1 MAAPSRYSKYPKK
14 ATVRKKVGAKTP
26 LNRVKAK
33 NVKPRDQ
40 NSIKSRKILVTGAS
54 GYVGGRLVRALV
66 GEKLSVRVFVR
77 DAKKI
82 RDLPWVNDVEIVQ
95 GNASNPDDLK
105 KALSGVHTAFYLL
118 HSINSGTNFNE
129 VEEAMAATF
138 SKAATDAKVKQIVYL
153 GGIANDKKMSKHL
166 SSRAKTGE
174 VLASGLVPVMELRAG
189 IIIGS
194 GSASFE
200 MLRHLTHRLPIMT
213 TPKWVSNLTHPIA
226 IRDVLW
232 YLSNA
237 AKLKRP
243 IAGIFDIGG
252 AEVLSYAEMMQ
263 KFAKLSGLRKRIIIK
278 VPVLSPGLSS
288 LWIGLVTPV
297 PTSLA
302 RPLVGSLIN
311 EVVADPNKSID
322 AIIPN
327 PPTGLIDL
335 NTAIELALTRISENQ
350 VETRWSDATAPTA
363 PWQKA
368 QSDPSWAGESMYYD
382 QRSARTDAPIEK
394 VWESIEEIGGEK
406 GWYGADFLWYLRG
419 IFDRFFGGVGLR
431 RGRRDPKTLR
441 VGESLDF
448 WRVEVIDRSGDERRL
463 RLYAEMILP
472 GKAWLEFRVSKI
484 SDGTS
489 SKEGIIYQTE
499 VIQEASFAPR
509 GLGGQIYW
517 HLVLPFHAFIFPTML
532 RNMIRSSKRKVL
544 FG

>member
-1 MAAPSRYSKYPKK
+1 MRMAQAR
-14 ATVRKKVGAKTP
+14 
-26 LNRVKAK
+26 RV
-33 NVKPRDQ
+33 
-40 NSIKSRKILVTGAS
+40 LVTGAS
-54 GYVGGRLVRALV
+54 GYVGGRLVRALLAD
-66 GEKLSVRVFVR
+66 GLDVRVLVR
-77 DAKKI
+77 DARKI
-82 RDLPWVNDVEIVQ
+82 QDLSWSTQVEVVQ
-95 GNASNPDDLK
+95 GNAMNLDDVRAALK
-105 KALSGVHTAFYLL
+105 GVHTAFYLL
-118 HSINSGTNFNE
+118 HSIGVGPDFDAI
-129 VEEAMAATF
+129 EEKMAKIFAD
-138 SKAATDAKVKQIVYL
+138 AAEQAEISQIVYL

-166 SSRAKTGE
+166 SSRAHTGE
-174 VLASGLVPVMELRAG
+174 VLASGKVPVMELRAG

-213 TPKWVSNLTHPIA
+213 TPKWVSNRTHPIA

-232 YLSNA
+232 YLTHA
-237 AKLKRP
+237 AELEKP
-243 IAGIFDIGG
+243 VSGIFDIGG

-263 KFAKLSGLRKRIIIK
+263 KFAKLSGLRKRIIIR
-278 VPVLSPGLSS
+278 VPVLSPRLSS

-297 PTSLA
+297 PTQLA

-322 AIIPN
+322 SLIPR
-327 PPTGLIDL
+327 PPQGLIDVS
-335 NTAIELALTRISENQ
+335 TAIELALTRTNENQ

-368 QSDPSWAGESMYYD
+368 QGDPSWAGESMYFD
-382 QRSARTDAPIEK
+382 RRETLADAPLEK
-394 VWESIEEIGGEK
+394 IWESIEEIGGER

-419 IFDRFFGGVGLR
+419 LLDRLVGGVGLR

-448 WRVEVIDRSGDERRL
+448 WRVEAIEKSGDERKL

-472 GKAWLEFRVSKI
+472 GKAWLEFRIKRVGEK
-484 SDGTS
+484 
-489 SKEGIIYQTE
+489 TE
-499 VIQEASFAPR
+499 IIQEASFAPR

-517 HLVLPFHAFIFPTML
+517 YVILPFHAFVFPTML
-532 RNMIRSSKRKVL
+532 RNIVRSGRRKVL

>member
-1 MAAPSRYSKYPKK
+1 MAQAR
-14 ATVRKKVGAKTP
+14 
-26 LNRVKAK
+26 RV
-33 NVKPRDQ
+33 
-40 NSIKSRKILVTGAS
+40 LVTGAS
-54 GYVGGRLVRALV
+54 GYVGGRLVRALLAD
-66 GEKLSVRVFVR
+66 GLDVRVLVR
-77 DAKKI
+77 DARKI
-82 RDLPWVNDVEIVQ
+82 QDLSWSTQVEVVQ
-95 GNASNPDDLK
+95 GNAMNLDDVRAALK
-105 KALSGVHTAFYLL
+105 GVHTAFYLL
-118 HSINSGTNFNE
+118 HSIGVGPDFDAI
-129 VEEAMAATF
+129 EEKMAKIFAD
-138 SKAATDAKVKQIVYL
+138 AAEQAEISQIVYL

-166 SSRAKTGE
+166 SSRAHTGE
-174 VLASGLVPVMELRAG
+174 VLASGKVPVMELRAG

-213 TPKWVSNLTHPIA
+213 TPKWVSNRTHPIA

-232 YLSNA
+232 YLTHA
-237 AKLKRP
+237 AELEKP
-243 IAGIFDIGG
+243 VSGIFDIGG

-263 KFAKLSGLRKRIIIK
+263 KFAKLSGLRKRVIIR
-278 VPVLSPGLSS
+278 VPVLSPRLSS

-297 PTSLA
+297 PTQLA

-322 AIIPN
+322 SLIPR
-327 PPTGLIDL
+327 PPQGLIDVS
-335 NTAIELALTRISENQ
+335 TAIELALTRTNENQ

-368 QSDPSWAGESMYYD
+368 QGDPSWAGESMYFD
-382 QRSARTDAPIEK
+382 RRETLADAPLEK
-394 VWESIEEIGGEK
+394 IWESIEEIGGER

-419 IFDRFFGGVGLR
+419 LLDRLVGGVGLR

-448 WRVEVIDRSGDERRL
+448 WRVEAIEKSGDERKL

-472 GKAWLEFRVSKI
+472 GKAWLEFRIKRVGDK
-484 SDGTS
+484 
-489 SKEGIIYQTE
+489 TE
-499 VIQEASFAPR
+499 IIQEASFAPR

-517 HLVLPFHAFIFPTML
+517 YVILPFHAFVFPTML
-532 RNMIRSSKRKVL
+532 RNIVRSGRRKVL